1 MRGMRRL
8 MLSCVTAFAF
18 SLAMAAPGYAG
29 TVSQSPGITI
39 NGNSGF
45 LTCGC
50 ATGAGTASNPYVVGP
65 FAIISP
71 NSGNSAVTIEN
82 TTADFVL
89 TGISVNY
96 TDANPLHPVVNL
108 TNVAGPATISNLS
121 ANGDGMGVEIYNSS
135 NITLDSIN
143 VNKMLGTGIYIY
155 GSTNV
160 ALSNGKYK
168 ATADGE
174 PAHEEDG
181 LYAVN
186 SSHISIG
193 GLRACPTSTPCN
205 TFDYDS
211 GYGVYLQNTN
221 SVTINNASANADDTG
236 SYILDGSNTYNV
248 NLTNSTGEG
257 GGPICITV
265 NGTKVPTGY
274 ANTDLVGG
282 VMLVNGA
289 HNNTIS
295 GDNFTGMSSLSGYN
309 IASGGNP
316 FYYNVCTAG
325 DVSGFQATDTAMGS
339 GNTFSNN
346 CYSTTDVAD
355 LPPST
360 CKS

>member
-1 MRGMRRL
+1 L
-8 MLSCVTAFAF
+8 LFAVP
-18 SLAMAAPGYAG
+18 SYAG
-29 TVSQSPGITI
+29 TVNQSPGITI

-45 LTCGC
+45 AACKCT
-50 ATGAGTASNPYVVGP
+50 TGAGTASNPYIVGP
-65 FAIISP
+65 FAITSP
-71 NSGNSAVTIEN
+71 NSGGSAVTIEN

-89 TGISVNY
+89 TGISVTYN
-96 TDANPLHPVVNL
+96 DSNPLDPAVNL
-108 TNVAGPATISNLS
+108 TSVTGPATVSNLS
-121 ANGDGMGVEIYNSS
+121 ANGDGMGVELYKDS
-135 NITLDSIN
+135 NITLDQIN

-155 GSTNV
+155 GSTHV
-160 ALSNGKYK
+160 SLSNGKYK

-186 SSHISIG
+186 SSYINVG
-193 GLRACPTSTPCN
+193 GLAACPTSTACN

-221 SVTINNASANADDTG
+221 NVTINNASANADDTG
-236 SYILDGSNTYNV
+236 SYMLDGSNTYNV

-265 NGTKVPTGY
+265 NNTKVPTGY
-274 ANTDLVGG
+274 YDTDLVGG
-282 VMLVNGA
+282 VMLINGA

-316 FYYNVCTAG
+316 FYYNVCTGADMTPLQSPLDG
-325 DVSGFQATDTAMGS
+325 PMGPS
-339 GNTFSNN
+339 NNFSNN
-346 CYSTTDVAD
+346 CYSTTDIAG